1 MKTYLHGPMDYA
13 NTLKL
18 RFRVGDLDLPE
29 RRKRYTSSPGE
40 EQEAQMCPCGR
51 AVESRTHMVGE
62 CKIYKE
68 ERDVLEEMRKIDECG
83 TEKLGTPAR
92 SEKNDHYPRRCR

>member
-1 MKTYLHGPMDYA
+1 
-13 NTLKL
+13 
-18 RFRVGDLDLPE
+18 
-29 RRKRYTSSPGE
+29 
-40 EQEAQMCPCGR
+40 MC
-51 AVESRTHMVGE
+51 E
-62 CKIYKE
+62 K

>member
-1 MKTYLHGPMDYA
+1 M
-13 NTLKL
+13 
-18 RFRVGDLDLPE
+18 
-29 RRKRYTSSPGE
+29 SSIRHLLTAPV
-40 EQEAQMCPCGR
+40 PCDK
-51 AVESRTHMVGE
+51 AIESRTHVVGGCAMCE
-62 CKIYKE
+62 K